1 MYRISRTLATLAA
14 TAIFA
19 MSFGPAHAQGDY
31 PDKKPIRLVV
41 PFAPGGATDVL
52 ARTVAGS
59 LGESFGSSVIV
70 ENKPGA
76 GTVIAA
82 EAVAK
87 SPADGHTLLMA
98 TSTTLAINPSIY
110 RKLPYDPVKDFVPVA
125 MVATV
130 PFVLVVNP
138 ALVPVGSLTELVAFV
153 REKQLSYA
161 SAGKG
166 TMHHLAAELFKSVTN
181 LDLVHV
187 PYRGSALAITDVVA
201 GQVPMMFTDLAPAMP
216 HIASGKLRAIAVT
229 TTRRV
234 ASLPQVPTI
243 AESGYP
249 GFEAV
254 AWQGVVAPAG
264 TPRQVVE
271 LLGREI
277 GRIVAK
283 PAVEQ
288 RIAGAGMLA
297 NPMPTEALS
306 AYVVAEIERW
316 RPIVMASGAAEH

>member
-1 MYRISRTLATLAA
+1 MYRISRLLATLAA

-19 MSFGPAHAQGDY
+19 MSFSPAHAQGDY

-41 PFAPGGATDVL
+41 PFAPGGATDLL

-59 LGESFGSSVIV
+59 LSESFASSVIV

-76 GTVIAA
+76 GSVIAA

-138 ALVPVGSLTELVAFV
+138 AQVPVGSLTELVAFV

-187 PYRGSALAITDVVA
+187 PYRGSALAITDVLA

-216 HIASGKLRAIAVT
+216 HIASGKLRAIAMT

-271 LLGREI
+271 LLGRKI
-277 GRIVAK
+277 GRIVAE

-306 AYVVAEIERW
+306 AYVIAEIKRW